1 MLCSLSQENK
11 TLTKLQPRIDAY
23 YKNLIEAY
31 KLALEPSY
39 LYVERQNHLSSHWR
53 RVFDLSRLTIISTS
67 GKSGSTIRIFLSQ

>member
-1 MLCSLSQENK
+1 MLCSFSQKNK